1 MAEVKDWIMAA
12 STNVTNLGKHNRLA
26 SSINSTQ
33 LLAVT
38 PGEQVSLFKKM
49 KFREIE
55 KPKKK
60 IGEKKFR
67 EIKIITGI

>member
-1 MAEVKDWIMAA
+1 MAA

-60 IGEKKFR
+60 LVKKNSV
-67 EIKIITGI
+67 KLKLLPVYK